1 MSCKVIKKNGE
12 VIINYM
18 REKNKHEL
26 RLKLLEFFV
35 GEASD
40 NVLLYMNTN
49 SKKAKVPIEK
59 TKETFTKN
67 NIDFLSEITENSGN
81 GILNLGNFIKF
92 RGKREKIPEYI
103 ILATLNKDSALKVI
117 YDNVLMNYDYGICI
131 NSKKSM
137 KELIGPIR
145 SDVSDVLFNK
155 NIFDCTCY
163 DSIVVNQMRIDTPS
177 EQLDDFL
184 DSLL

>member
-49 SKKAKVPIEK
+49 SKKTKVPIEK
-59 TKETFTKN
+59 IKETFLKS
-67 NIDFLSEITENSGN
+67 NIDFVSEITGNSSS
-81 GILNLGNFIKF
+81 GILSLGNFINPEET
-92 RGKREKIPEYI
+92 GKKYR
-103 ILATLNKDSALKVI
+103 
-117 YDNVLMNYDYGICI
+117 
-131 NSKKSM
+131 
-137 KELIGPIR
+137 
-145 SDVSDVLFNK
+145 
-155 NIFDCTCY
+155 NI
-163 DSIVVNQMRIDTPS
+163 
-177 EQLDDFL
+177 
-184 DSLL
+184 

>member
-1 MSCKVIKKNGE
+1 MPNKVIRNNGE
-12 VIINYM
+12 VIIDYM

-35 GEASD
+35 SEATD

-59 TKETFTKN
+59 IKESFTEN
-67 NIDFLSEITENSGN
+67 NIDFLNEITENTGS
-81 GILNLGNFIKF
+81 GILRLGNFF
-92 RGKREKIPEYI
+92 RTRGNRKKIPEYI
-103 ILATLNKDSALKVI
+103 ILATLNKDSALKNI

-137 KELIGPIR
+137 NELIGPIR
-145 SDVSDVLFNK
+145 NDVSDVLFNK
-155 NIFDCTCY
+155 DIFDCTCY

-177 EQLDDFL
+177 AALDEFL
-184 DSLL
+184 EKSI